1 MFMNI
6 SLVINRLRQHLSL
19 MAMRLGLNRMP
30 KQHDTSP
37 AVAAFEWRGLM
48 LDVARHAVSVE
59 YLKKLIDNMSEHG
72 LNRLHLHLSDDQGWR
87 VEIKKYPR
95 LHTVGGTRSETV
107 IGQNMPSKLR
117 PYKGDGKA
125 YAAYYTQQELSD
137 LVQYGKAKG
146 VILVPEIDL
155 PGHATALLAAYPE
168 YSAGKPPQEV
178 ATYWGVFD
186 NVVRDDEKTIS
197 FLKDIFDEL
206 ASVFDGL
213 YFHIGGDEVPL
224 ANYRGDAE
232 RPKNVLREVAQYL
245 KQKGREVILW
255 DDAADVAREV
265 GCIVMVW
272 RDQKDGYRILK
283 EGGRVIFT
291 PTSHFY
297 FDYYQ
302 ADPKHEPL
310 AIGGYIPKEQVEAF
324 SIDPNIVAEYK
335 DSILGIQANV
345 WTEYMPTEDAVDYML
360 YPRFYSLAKVAA
372 RGMG

>member
-1 MFMNI
+1 MNAALI
-6 SLVINRLRQHLSL
+6 IVRIRQYFSLVATRLGISIQSNRLAPF
-19 MAMRLGLNRMP
+19 AMGTP
-30 KQHDTSP
+30 YS
-37 AVAAFEWRGLM
+37 WRGLM

-107 IGQNMPSKLR
+107 IGQNMPSKLQQ
-117 PYKGDGKA
+117 YKGDGKA

-168 YSAGKPPQEV
+168 YSAGKAPQEV

-206 ASVFDGL
+206 CTVFDGP
-213 YFHIGGDEVPL
+213 YVHIGGDEVPL

-232 RPKNVLREVAQYL
+232 RPKHVLREVAQYL
-245 KQKGREVILW
+245 KQKGREVVLW
-255 DDAADVAREV
+255 DDAAEVAKEV
-265 GCIVMVW
+265 DGIVMVW

-324 SIDPNIVAEYK
+324 SIDPNIVAQYK

-345 WTEYMPTEDAVDYML
+345 WTEYMPTEVAVDYML